1 MWQQLCC
8 SWLVRLPG
16 RCRGKGLS
24 NNIRVF
30 LRTYS
35 LGSACGDDSSAPPT
49 KRPRRLPWAHLM
61 RRVLDIDV
69 LTCPKC
75 AASMVII
82 AFITEPS
89 VLTRI
94 LDHLKLPSTQPP
106 LASARSPLDEQ
117 DLFADE
123 KPTEPVYREAPGPD
137 DGIPT
142 ARAPP

>member
-1 MWQQLCC
+1 
-8 SWLVRLPG
+8 
-16 RCRGKGLS
+16 
-24 NNIRVF
+24 
-30 LRTYS
+30 
-35 LGSACGDDSSAPPT
+35 
-49 KRPRRLPWAHLM
+49 M

-82 AFITEPS
+82 AFITDPS

-94 LDHLKLPSTQPP
+94 LDYLKLPSTPPP
-106 LASARSPLDEQ
+106 LAPARSRLDEQ

-123 KPTEPVYREAPGPD
+123 KSAEPVYREDPGPD
-137 DGIPT
+137 DGMYS